1 MSSADSQS
9 LHRLRK
15 FKPVFQRV
23 AAKALFALLDIF
35 DRHAVRVAKEDDA
48 TARIQPFVDGDGRV
62 DRTKAKHLRR
72 SDRGVHI
79 RHVEGEMGKAGVARF
94 CLNLPAIVRR
104 QVLDEFQPMSGA
116 LDISDFYVRS
126 FDTGNLSN
134 EGGIAQRA

>member
-1 MSSADSQS
+1 MGTGG
-9 LHRLRK
+9 LIGRK
-15 FKPVFQRV
+15 PNTCD
-23 AAKALFALLDIF
+23 AAI
-35 DRHAVRVAKEDDA
+35 
-48 TARIQPFVDGDGRV
+48 
-62 DRTKAKHLRR
+62 
-72 SDRGVHI
+72 RGVHI

-134 EGGIAQRA
+134 EGRDRAVRVK

>member
-1 MSSADSQS
+1 
-9 LHRLRK
+9 
-15 FKPVFQRV
+15 
-23 AAKALFALLDIF
+23 
-35 DRHAVRVAKEDDA
+35 
-48 TARIQPFVDGDGRV
+48 
-62 DRTKAKHLRR
+62 
-72 SDRGVHI
+72 
-79 RHVEGEMGKAGVARF
+79 MGKAGVARF